1 MTIKYYIGEILERNG
16 GFEYK
21 TKYVFQTD
29 KAPDEYTDG
38 VAMRWRGGDKHD
50 WDVNEGGYRSDHTL
64 IFDYGSEE
72 LTKEEFD
79 VLSGYL
85 SIMEEE

>member
-1 MTIKYYIGEILERNG
+1 MTIKYYIGEILERNN

-21 TKYVFQTD
+21 TMYVFKTD
-29 KAPDEYTDG
+29 KCPHEYTNI
-38 VAMRWRGGDKHD
+38 VTMEWRGGNKED
-50 WDVNEGGYRSDHTL
+50 WDEQEGGYRSGHTM

>member
-50 WDVNEGGYRSDHTL
+50 WDVTEGGYRSDHTL
-64 IFDYGSEE
+64 ILDYGSETI
-72 LTKEEFD
+72 TKEEFD
-79 VLSGYL
+79 VLSQYL
-85 SIMEEE
+85 SIL